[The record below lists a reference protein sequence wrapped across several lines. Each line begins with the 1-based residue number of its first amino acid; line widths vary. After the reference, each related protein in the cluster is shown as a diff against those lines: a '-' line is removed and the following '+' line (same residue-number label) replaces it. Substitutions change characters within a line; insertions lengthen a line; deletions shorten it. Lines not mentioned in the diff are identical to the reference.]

1 MDKYERKVRVNQIIS
16 LIDKSEYN
24 EALEIA
30 DTIDWRTEKSIRT
43 LRMVSE
49 VYKINRRYEDAFNV
63 LTIAYEKDPDDP
75 IKRKIVYDLCE
86 VAIKLNQYAYAVKY
100 KQEFERLSPNDPGRY
115 VLQYKLL
122 KVSGAE
128 YSERIEV
135 LEEFKKN
142 YFGDFLEKWAYELAQ
157 LYHITGQSR
166 QCINACDEIILW
178 FVKGPYV
185 TKAKELKNSYVTQQ
199 TEPMSTESGV
209 YPGQEPS
216 YGYDN
221 DMYDEDAG
229 QQTVRPESAPVQGYY
244 NDGSMQIEVENVY
257 ASNEPTI
264 RMPNRQI
271 NEFEFRQGAEEI
283 SVNMDKYS
291 TMNLQAELKANLDD
305 LSEKTGEPIRQ
316 REETIPEP
324 DVGMTELFNTQD
336 MSASQYY
343 DPYGQQYAQPPYEEQ
358 QYGQPSYEEQ
368 QYGQPYGGEPSYQQP
383 YRDGRLSE
391 NQFTQSARPH
401 FVGKS
406 DADLDHVGAQQ
417 GEAFSYGQQPYVQ
430 PSYEEG
436 YAGQQYSGYEEQQTE
451 DGSEERT
458 AEICQ
463 DVSSEPEP
471 EKPYERK
478 FPEDEK
484 AEPVVEEVDRAK
496 FVKNVSV
503 FRQSPA
509 EETLY
514 RTEKTQ
520 KPTVIKKTDFGESLP
535 RMPQQY
541 RNILSEGYDGQL
553 NMNVPDE
560 PAQLEKQI
568 TGQMDLATVLSQWE
582 EFRNE
587 SKRRKFATITPTQV
601 SKAQAD
607 KEGVH
612 PSRIPKADKT
622 AVPLPAQ
629 KELVKVEDPVN
640 EIEVE
645 TITPEQLPDEITE
658 IKEPV
663 KEVKEPEA
671 PGKVREIEEK
681 TEFTEDESEI
691 FAPFISIGGMA
702 DRLLKVI
709 PRVSMTGSRG
719 NILITGNEATLRI
732 ALAKSFATDMQS
744 KNAMMGIKVADIDAE
759 VFNTK
764 DIEKSLKA
772 LDGNVLVIKKAGMLS
787 GSTVEKMLEI
797 LGTGGLSLLVILE
810 DGKNAVKGLPLSD
823 KQFQKIFSVYVDI
836 PRFTND
842 DLVQHARDYAREQ
855 EYLIDDMAVLA
866 LYQRI
871 DEMQT
876 AEHLVTAQEV
886 EEIMDG
892 VIRNVNKKNMS
903 HFMDVLLGKRYDDDD
918 MIIIREKDFEKK

>member
-1 MDKYERKVRVNQIIS
+1 
-16 LIDKSEYN
+16 
-24 EALEIA
+24 
-30 DTIDWRTEKSIRT
+30 
-43 LRMVSE
+43 
-49 VYKINRRYEDAFNV
+49 
-63 LTIAYEKDPDDP
+63 
-75 IKRKIVYDLCE
+75 
-86 VAIKLNQYAYAVKY
+86 
-100 KQEFERLSPNDPGRY
+100 
-115 VLQYKLL
+115 
-122 KVSGAE
+122 
-128 YSERIEV
+128 
-135 LEEFKKN
+135 
-142 YFGDFLEKWAYELAQ
+142 
-157 LYHITGQSR
+157 
-166 QCINACDEIILW
+166 
-178 FVKGPYV
+178 
-185 TKAKELKNSYVTQQ
+185 
-199 TEPMSTESGV
+199 
-209 YPGQEPS
+209 
-216 YGYDN
+216 
-221 DMYDEDAG
+221 
-229 QQTVRPESAPVQGYY
+229 
-244 NDGSMQIEVENVY
+244 
-257 ASNEPTI
+257 
-264 RMPNRQI
+264 
-271 NEFEFRQGAEEI
+271 
-283 SVNMDKYS
+283 
-291 TMNLQAELKANLDD
+291 
-305 LSEKTGEPIRQ
+305 
-316 REETIPEP
+316 
-324 DVGMTELFNTQD
+324 
-336 MSASQYY
+336 
-343 DPYGQQYAQPPYEEQ
+343 
-358 QYGQPSYEEQ
+358 
-368 QYGQPYGGEPSYQQP
+368 
-383 YRDGRLSE
+383 
-391 NQFTQSARPH
+391 
-401 FVGKS
+401 
-406 DADLDHVGAQQ
+406 
-417 GEAFSYGQQPYVQ
+417 
-430 PSYEEG
+430 
-436 YAGQQYSGYEEQQTE
+436 
-451 DGSEERT
+451 
-458 AEICQ
+458 
-463 DVSSEPEP
+463 
-471 EKPYERK
+471 
-478 FPEDEK
+478 
-484 AEPVVEEVDRAK
+484 
-496 FVKNVSV
+496 
-503 FRQSPA
+503 
-509 EETLY
+509 
-514 RTEKTQ
+514 
-520 KPTVIKKTDFGESLP
+520 
-535 RMPQQY
+535 
-541 RNILSEGYDGQL
+541 
-553 NMNVPDE
+553 MNVPDE

-582 EFRNE
+582 EYRNE

-601 SKAQAD
+601 SKAQTD

-658 IKEPV
+658 T

-903 HFMDVLLGKRYDDDD
+903 HFMDVLFGKRYDDDD